1 MQHIIRGKVMKR
13 KEKMLKRAMACNPAD
28 EKGNHVFYTPQPD
41 PKRNLR
47 KRKSEAGKLIT
58 FKDF

>member
-1 MQHIIRGKVMKR
+1 MKR